1 MKTVF
6 VLIKEYG
13 VDGVDFD
20 IFETHEKAFFEMED
34 IALELIKNYK
44 HLAIKEANG
53 NRIEIVDLSTEDH
66 EIVYY
71 LSIEERSIR

>member
-20 IFETHEKAFFEMED
+20 IFETHEKAYFEMED
-34 IALELIKNYK
+34 IAIELIKNYK
-44 HLAIKEANG
+44 HLAINKQTG
-53 NRIEIVDLSTEDH
+53 DIVEIVDLSTEDH
-66 EIVYY
+66 EMVYY
-71 LSIEERSIR
+71 LSIEERTIR